1 MTFFNPINIGVLK
14 MDNKKN
20 DQLFT
25 GANAPEDNKQ
35 TSLIKSLVN
44 LIQHEVNIQ
53 LDQRVDSINLYKRV
67 DELEILYR
75 QIDEHLTGEKS
86 TGIEGYDAKVERA
99 LETCEDLKNKFNN
112 IEQDVITDSQFSE
125 LFYEEQSNNE
135 LLTRDDLRDTVSEE
149 LDNILDELKITRQ

>member
-1 MTFFNPINIGVLK
+1 
-14 MDNKKN
+14 MDDKKN

-25 GANAPEDNKQ
+25 GANAPVDNKQ

-44 LIQHEVNIQ
+44 LIQHEVNIA
-53 LDQRVDSINLYKRV
+53 LDQRVDSLNLYKRV

-75 QIDEHLTGEKS
+75 QVDEHLTGEKS

-99 LETCEDLKNKFNN
+99 LQTCEDLKNKVDS
-112 IEQDVITDSQFSE
+112 IEQDAITDGQFSD
-125 LFYEEQSNNE
+125 LFYEEQSNND

>member
-1 MTFFNPINIGVLK
+1 
-14 MDNKKN
+14 MDEKKN

-25 GANAPEDNKQ
+25 GAISPEDNKQ

-44 LIQHEVNIQ
+44 LIQHEVNIA
-53 LDQRVDSINLYKRV
+53 LDQRVDSLNLYKRV

-75 QIDEHLTGEKS
+75 QVDEHLTGEKS

-99 LETCEDLKNKFNN
+99 LQTCEDLKNKVHS
-112 IEQDVITDSQFSE
+112 IEQDAITDGQFSD
-125 LFYEEQSNNE
+125 LFYEEQSNND

>member
-1 MTFFNPINIGVLK
+1 
-14 MDNKKN
+14 MDEKKN

-25 GANAPEDNKQ
+25 GAISPEDNKQ

-44 LIQHEVNIQ
+44 LIQHEVNMAI
-53 LDQRVDSINLYKRV
+53 DEKI
-67 DELEILYR
+67 DEL
-75 QIDEHLTGEKS
+75 QK
-86 TGIEGYDAKVERA
+86 KV
-99 LETCEDLKNKFNN
+99 DG
-112 IEQDVITDSQFSE
+112 IEQDAIFNDNFSD

>member
-1 MTFFNPINIGVLK
+1 
-14 MDNKKN
+14 MDDKKN

-25 GANAPEDNKQ
+25 GATSPEDNKQ

-44 LIQHEVNIQ
+44 LIQHEVNIA

-99 LETCEDLKNKFNN
+99 LETCEDLKNKIDG
-112 IEQDVITDSQFSE
+112 IEQDAIFNDNFSD

>member
-1 MTFFNPINIGVLK
+1 
-14 MDNKKN
+14 MDEKKN

-25 GANAPEDNKQ
+25 GAVSPEDNKQ

-44 LIQHEVNIQ
+44 LIQHEVNMAI
-53 LDQRVDSINLYKRV
+53 DEKI
-67 DELEILYR
+67 DEL
-75 QIDEHLTGEKS
+75 QK
-86 TGIEGYDAKVERA
+86 KV
-99 LETCEDLKNKFNN
+99 DG
-112 IEQDVITDSQFSE
+112 IEQDAIFNDNFSE

>member
-1 MTFFNPINIGVLK
+1 
-14 MDNKKN
+14 MDEKKN

-25 GANAPEDNKQ
+25 GAVSPEDNKQ

-44 LIQHEVNIQ
+44 LIQHEVNMAI
-53 LDQRVDSINLYKRV
+53 DEKI
-67 DELEILYR
+67 DEL
-75 QIDEHLTGEKS
+75 QK
-86 TGIEGYDAKVERA
+86 KV
-99 LETCEDLKNKFNN
+99 DG
-112 IEQDVITDSQFSE
+112 IEQDAIFNDNFSD

>member
-1 MTFFNPINIGVLK
+1 
-14 MDNKKN
+14 MDDKKN

-44 LIQHEVNIQ
+44 LIQHEVNIA
-53 LDQRVDSINLYKRV
+53 LDERLEKLDDLEKKVD
-67 DELEILYR
+67 
-75 QIDEHLTGEKS
+75 G
-86 TGIEGYDAKVERA
+86 
-99 LETCEDLKNKFNN
+99 
-112 IEQDVITDSQFSE
+112 IEQDAIFNDNFSD

>member
-1 MTFFNPINIGVLK
+1 
-14 MDNKKN
+14 MDDKKN

-25 GANAPEDNKQ
+25 GASVPEDKQ

-44 LIQHEVNIQ
+44 LIQHEVNIA
-53 LDQRVDSINLYKRV
+53 LDQRVDSLNLYKRV

-75 QIDEHLTGEKS
+75 QVDEHLTGEKS

-99 LETCEDLKNKFNN
+99 LQTCEDLKNKVDS
-112 IEQDVITDSQFSE
+112 IEQDAITDGQFSD
-125 LFYEEQSNNE
+125 LFYEEQSNND

>member
-1 MTFFNPINIGVLK
+1 
-14 MDNKKN
+14 MDEKKN

-44 LIQHEVNIQ
+44 LIQHEVNIA
-53 LDQRVDSINLYKRV
+53 LDERLEKLDDLEKKVD
-67 DELEILYR
+67 
-75 QIDEHLTGEKS
+75 G
-86 TGIEGYDAKVERA
+86 
-99 LETCEDLKNKFNN
+99 
-112 IEQDVITDSQFSE
+112 IEQDAIFNDNFSD

>member
-1 MTFFNPINIGVLK
+1 
-14 MDNKKN
+14 MDEKKN

-25 GANAPEDNKQ
+25 GAKGPEDNKQ
-35 TSLIKSLVN
+35 TNLIKSLVN

-53 LDQRVDSINLYKRV
+53 IDQRVDTLYDLYKRV

-75 QIDEHLTGEKS
+75 QVDEHLTGEKS

-112 IEQDVITDSQFSE
+112 IEQDVITDSQFSD

>member
-1 MTFFNPINIGVLK
+1 
-14 MDNKKN
+14 MDDKKN

-44 LIQHEVNIQ
+44 LIQHEVNIA
-53 LDQRVDSINLYKRV
+53 LDERLEKIDDLEKKVD
-67 DELEILYR
+67 
-75 QIDEHLTGEKS
+75 G
-86 TGIEGYDAKVERA
+86 
-99 LETCEDLKNKFNN
+99 
-112 IEQDVITDSQFSE
+112 IEQDAIFNDNFSD

>member
-1 MTFFNPINIGVLK
+1 
-14 MDNKKN
+14 MDDKKN
-20 DQLFT
+20 DQLFP
-25 GANAPEDNKQ
+25 GAISPEDNKQ

-44 LIQHEVNIQ
+44 LIQHEVNIA
-53 LDQRVDSINLYKRV
+53 LDQRVDSLNLYKRV

-75 QIDEHLTGEKS
+75 QVDEHLTGEKS

-99 LETCEDLKNKFNN
+99 LQTCEDLKNKVDS
-112 IEQDVITDSQFSE
+112 IDQDAITDGQFSD
-125 LFYEEQSNNE
+125 LFYEEQSNND

>member
-1 MTFFNPINIGVLK
+1 
-14 MDNKKN
+14 MDDKKN

-25 GANAPEDNKQ
+25 GAISPEDNKQ

-44 LIQHEVNIQ
+44 LIQHEVNIA
-53 LDQRVDSINLYKRV
+53 LDQRVDSLNLYKRV

-75 QIDEHLTGEKS
+75 QVDEHLKGEKS

-99 LETCEDLKNKFNN
+99 LETCEDLKNKVDS
-112 IEQDVITDSQFSE
+112 IEQDAITDGQFSD
-125 LFYEEQSNNE
+125 LFYEEQSNND

>member
-1 MTFFNPINIGVLK
+1 
-14 MDNKKN
+14 MDDKKN

-25 GANAPEDNKQ
+25 GASVPEDNKQ
-35 TSLIKSLVN
+35 ISLIKSLVN
-44 LIQHEVNIQ
+44 LIQHEVNIA
-53 LDQRVDSINLYKRV
+53 LDKRVDSLNLYKRV

-75 QIDEHLTGEKS
+75 QVDEHLTGEKS

-112 IEQDVITDSQFSE
+112 IEQDVITDSQFSD

-149 LDNILDELKITRQ
+149 LDNILEELKITRQ

>member
-1 MTFFNPINIGVLK
+1 
-14 MDNKKN
+14 MDDKKN

-44 LIQHEVNIQ
+44 LIQHEVNIA
-53 LDQRVDSINLYKRV
+53 LDQRVDSLNLYKRV

-75 QIDEHLTGEKS
+75 QVDEHLTGEKS

-99 LETCEDLKNKFNN
+99 LQTCEDLKNKVDS
-112 IEQDVITDSQFSE
+112 IEQDAITDGQFSD
-125 LFYEEQSNNE
+125 LFYEEQSNND

>member
-1 MTFFNPINIGVLK
+1 
-14 MDNKKN
+14 MDEKKN

-25 GANAPEDNKQ
+25 GAISPEDNKQ

-44 LIQHEVNIQ
+44 LIQHEVNIA
-53 LDQRVDSINLYKRV
+53 LDQRVDSLNLYKRV

-75 QIDEHLTGEKS
+75 QFDEHLKGEKS

-99 LETCEDLKNKFNN
+99 LETCEDLKNKVDS
-112 IEQDVITDSQFSE
+112 IEQDAITDGQFSD
-125 LFYEEQSNNE
+125 LFYEEQSNND

>member
-1 MTFFNPINIGVLK
+1 
-14 MDNKKN
+14 MDEKKN

-25 GANAPEDNKQ
+25 GAISPEDNKQ

-44 LIQHEVNIQ
+44 LIQHEVNIA
-53 LDQRVDSINLYKRV
+53 LDQRVDSLNLYKRV

-75 QIDEHLTGEKS
+75 QVDEHLTGEKS

-99 LETCEDLKNKFNN
+99 LQTCEDLKNKIDG
-112 IEQDVITDSQFSE
+112 IEQDAIFNDNFSD

-135 LLTRDDLRDTVSEE
+135 LLTRDDLRDTVAEE
-149 LDNILDELKITRQ
+149 LDNLLDEIKLTRQ

>member
-1 MTFFNPINIGVLK
+1 
-14 MDNKKN
+14 MDDKKN

-44 LIQHEVNIQ
+44 LIKHEVNIALDEKLEKHEVNIQ
-53 LDQRVDSINLYKRV
+53 LDQRI
-67 DELEILYR
+67 DELNLK
-75 QIDEHLTGEKS
+75 D
-86 TGIEGYDAKVERA
+86 KVEDI
-99 LETCEDLKNKFNN
+99 EKKVDG
-112 IEQDVITDSQFSE
+112 IEQDAIFNDNFSD

>member
-1 MTFFNPINIGVLK
+1 
-14 MDNKKN
+14 MDDKKN

-44 LIQHEVNIQ
+44 LIQHEVNMAI
-53 LDQRVDSINLYKRV
+53 DEKI
-67 DELEILYR
+67 DEL
-75 QIDEHLTGEKS
+75 QK
-86 TGIEGYDAKVERA
+86 KV
-99 LETCEDLKNKFNN
+99 DG
-112 IEQDVITDSQFSE
+112 IEQDAIFNDNFSD

-149 LDNILDELKITRQ
+149 LDNLLDELKITRQ

>member
-1 MTFFNPINIGVLK
+1 
-14 MDNKKN
+14 MDDKKN

-25 GANAPEDNKQ
+25 GAISPEDNKQ

-44 LIQHEVNIQ
+44 LIQHEVNIA

-67 DELEILYR
+67 DELEILYK
-75 QIDEHLTGEKS
+75 QVDEHLTGEKS
-86 TGIEGYDAKVERA
+86 TGIEGYDAKDERA
-99 LETCEDLKNKFNN
+99 LETCEDLKNKVDSL
-112 IEQDVITDSQFSE
+112 EQDAITDGQFSD
-125 LFYEEQSNNE
+125 LFYEEQSNND

>member
-1 MTFFNPINIGVLK
+1 
-14 MDNKKN
+14 MDDKKN

-25 GANAPEDNKQ
+25 GANSPEDNKQ

-44 LIQHEVNIQ
+44 LIQHEVNIA

-75 QIDEHLTGEKS
+75 QVNEHLTGEKS

-99 LETCEDLKNKFNN
+99 LETCEDLKNKIDS
-112 IEQDVITDSQFSE
+112 IEQDAIFNDNFSD

-135 LLTRDDLRDTVSEE
+135 LLTRDDLRDTVADE
-149 LDNILDELKITRQ
+149 LDNLLDEIKLTRQ